1 MTTIPSPA
9 PYAAPVDGARAG
21 AKISASTGWMAVAGL
36 ASLGAG
42 AIHAAAIGVHAEH
55 RPAAVTFAIIAAF
68 QLAWGALALVRSN
81 RVVALIGIG
90 IGVGSFAGWIWAK
103 AWGIAFIPGL
113 DVAEPVQTA
122 DGLAAGLAAAS
133 VLLIGLALWTGRR
146 GATPSRPPMV
156 AAALGL
162 TALSVFGMIAAGTH
176 VHSDGAGGHSHGT
189 TVVANQEPQVVVPYD
204 PTQPINF
211 SGVPGVTPEQQAAA
225 ENIVSA
231 TLLLLPQWSDPEY
244 ALAHGFQSIGDGFL
258 GTEHFINDTYIDDN
272 KILDPTRPE
281 SLVWDTTTGE
291 RRLVAAMYMLRRDTP
306 LEDAPN
312 IGGSLMQWHIH
323 NNLCYTPAGQ
333 VVGLTNSDGECGPGL
348 VLPEPTPMIHVW
360 LEPQECGPFAALEG
374 IGGGQIAEGETVN
387 CDHVH
392 GSTTS

>member
-9 PYAAPVDGARAG
+9 PYAAPLDGTRAG
-21 AKISASTGWMAVAGL
+21 AHVSARTGWMAVAGL

-55 RPAAVTFAIIAAF
+55 RPAAVTFAVIAAF
-68 QLAWGALALVRSN
+68 QLAWGALALIRSN
-81 RVVALIGIG
+81 RIVALLGIG
-90 IGVGSFAGWIWAK
+90 IGLGAVAGWIWAK

-133 VLLIGLALWTGRR
+133 VLLIGLALWTSRKD
-146 GATPSRPPMV
+146 ATPSRPPMIV
-156 AAALGL
+156 AGLGL

-176 VHSDGAGGHSHGT
+176 VHSHGAGGHSHGT
-189 TVVANQEPQVVVPYD
+189 TIVASQEPQVVVPYD

-258 GTEHFINDTYIDDN
+258 GTEHFINDSYIDDD

-291 RRLVAAMYMLRRDTP
+291 RRLVAAMYMLRRGTP

-333 VVGLTNSDGECGPGL
+333 VVGITNSDGECGPGL

-360 LEPQECGPFAALEG
+360 
-374 IGGGQIAEGETVN
+374 
-387 CDHVH
+387 
-392 GSTTS
+392 